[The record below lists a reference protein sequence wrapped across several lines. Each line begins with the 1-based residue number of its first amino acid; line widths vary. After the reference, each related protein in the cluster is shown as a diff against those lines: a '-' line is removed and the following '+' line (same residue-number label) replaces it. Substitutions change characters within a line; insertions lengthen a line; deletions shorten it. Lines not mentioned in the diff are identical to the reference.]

1 MFLLVDHDSDLQKQV
16 YILSLEGDKAGTV
29 VTAKGHTHR
38 DTDTSAAG
46 HSAKVLLATDP
57 ASALGL
63 CACSLRAQRAA
74 ATERLHVTSLLSVK
88 VRPRLNKGL
97 NHCLENLASRG
108 TETSAEFF
116 VGPPWRMESNAGQQ
130 QWY

>member
-1 MFLLVDHDSDLQKQV
+1 MVVDFDSDLKNSSENTYFHWRQRR
-16 YILSLEGDKAGTV
+16 TV

-46 HSAKVLLATDP
+46 HSAKVLLAADP

-74 ATERLHVTSLLSVK
+74 ATERLRAEVKLVACAQLS
-88 VRPRLNKGL
+88 
-97 NHCLENLASRG
+97 
-108 TETSAEFF
+108 ETGS
-116 VGPPWRMESNAGQQ
+116 
-130 QWY
+130 